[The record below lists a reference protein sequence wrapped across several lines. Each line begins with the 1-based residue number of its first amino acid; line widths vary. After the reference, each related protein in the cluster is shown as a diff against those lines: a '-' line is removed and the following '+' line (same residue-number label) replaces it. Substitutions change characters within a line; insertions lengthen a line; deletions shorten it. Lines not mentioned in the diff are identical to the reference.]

1 MSKQH
6 ILNWIVFIVL
16 VGLISWLVAVD
27 MSRSGA
33 SGGFSVENGYS
44 KPYVIQNSNYRLQP
58 AKTVQK
64 TQSGAVLHE
73 LSIGVEMRPLE
84 MLRSG
89 RLVSRTE

>member
-64 TQSGAVLHE
+64 TQSASALHE
-73 LSIGVEMRPLE
+73 LSVGADILPID

-89 RLVSRTE
+89 TLR